1 MTFVS
6 FAPGLIGLGGEEAGA
21 VVTLVEGEAEDR
33 CGGGGEDSGGEGGH
47 VGCCFEAG
55 VEEGDKCDGAWR
67 GWESGEAIEGNL
79 EAADEEGCWWV
90 GLSGERG
97 VGFHCCGGFSGK
109 PEAYLIE
116 ATVATNQQ
124 FSAAVT
130 TEHNL
135 INSR

>member
-1 MTFVS
+1 
-6 FAPGLIGLGGEEAGA
+6 
-21 VVTLVEGEAEDR
+21 
-33 CGGGGEDSGGEGGH
+33 
-47 VGCCFEAG
+47 
-55 VEEGDKCDGAWR
+55 
-67 GWESGEAIEGNL
+67 L

-135 INSR
+135 INSRYTARYDVISRRRSGNCAG